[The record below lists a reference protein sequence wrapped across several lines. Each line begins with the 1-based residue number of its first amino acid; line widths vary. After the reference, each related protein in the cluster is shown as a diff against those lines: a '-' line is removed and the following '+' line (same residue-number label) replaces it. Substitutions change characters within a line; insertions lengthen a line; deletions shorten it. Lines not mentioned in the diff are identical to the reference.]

1 MLYLLFEIGADRYA
15 LPAPRIVSVE
25 PAVRLK
31 RIPLAVL
38 GIAGAFNYHGQAVP
52 VVDLCAMAL
61 GRPAHEDYFS
71 TRVLVVNDPDK
82 PDRLLGLLAERAT
95 ETVRFHRRDF
105 QEPGVR
111 SDGAPYLGP
120 VVSDRRGLI
129 QLIETARILTP
140 EVRAVLW
147 KEAAGAL

>member
-25 PAVRLK
+25 PAVQLK
-31 RIPLAVL
+31 RIPLAAQ
-38 GIAGAFNYHGQAVP
+38 GIAGVFNYHGQAVP

-61 GRPAHEDYFS
+61 GRPAHEDYLS
-71 TRVLVVNDPDK
+71 TRLLVVSDPDS
-82 PDRLLGLLAERAT
+82 PERLLGLLAERAT
-95 ETVRFHRRDF
+95 ETAHFHRRDF

-111 SDGAPYLGP
+111 SDDAPYLGP

-129 QLIETARILTP
+129 QLIETTRLLTP
-140 EVRAVLW
+140 EIRAVLW
-147 KEAAGAL
+147 KEAAEAL